1 MMKIDEVL
9 NSLGVDS
16 YVIYGNPTNE
26 SEFNSMFRKVTGKD
40 SNDEAILSSNPNDF
54 GVTWAQVTAR
64 QSLLELEETDPMIQ
78 LKKER
83 NRLLRN
89 SDWLAVSDRTMT
101 QEEIDYRQAL
111 RDITDTYDS
120 IATASWPTP
129 PASITE
135 QY

>member
-1 MMKIDEVL
+1 MDISDAL
-9 NSLGVDS
+9 NSLGITS

-26 SEFNSMFRKVTGKD
+26 TEFNSMFRKVTGKD
-40 SNDEAILSSNPNDF
+40 GDDRAILSSDPNDF
-54 GVTWAQVTAR
+54 GVSWAQASAKLS
-64 QSLLELEETDPMIQ
+64 QLISDENNPLIQ

-101 QEEIDYRQAL
+101 QEETDYRQAL
-111 RDITDTYDS
+111 RDITNTYNS
-120 IATASWPTP
+120 VATASWPTP